1 MFVMLFVL
9 PLGFAYFFAWFYFLK
24 ESKVADLHFSGA
36 LSSGLVLFFTREI
49 QGSIGKGSLYATV
62 F

>member
-36 LSSGLVLFFTREI
+36 LSSGLELFFM
-49 QGSIGKGSLYATV
+49 
-62 F
+62 